1 MRKRF
6 IAMKAVLA
14 AVCVAAISIT
24 AGSSALPQSAAA
36 DEYEENGLKLWVY
49 DCETG
54 EESTRIFHTSGTV
67 PMETEL
73 ISASSFGNDDGGIST
88 NAIIGSEDRVQI
100 TNTEAAPYQYTCY
113 MYSVYKDGTK
123 SYPYSGFMIGAKAA
137 VTAAHCVFD
146 GKSTLDYVVVVPG
159 KNGGA
164 ESYKSTEPYGS
175 AKSIKVA
182 ISDEYINN
190 RNRADDWAIIE
201 LNWNIGY
208 QSKWPALKYKSGSYN
223 GTSVENTGYPG
234 KSEWFTLQN
243 KEGSLMF
250 SGKGTIRYS
259 YEYNDRFIYGRGTLR
274 GDWDA
279 TGGNSGGPVFA
290 YYSDTGYTVIGILTG
305 GSYDDGD
312 SYNSNSCYT
321 EVTRI
326 SSDMYEIFMSYC

>member
-1 MRKRF
+1 
-6 IAMKAVLA
+6 MKAVLA
-14 AVCVAAISIT
+14 AVCVAVTSIT
-24 AGSSALPQSAAA
+24 AGSSTLQQIAAA

-67 PMETEL
+67 PMETED
-73 ISASSFGNDDGGIST
+73 ISANSFGNDDGGVSP

-100 TNTEAAPYQYTCY
+100 TNTEAAPYRYTCY

-123 SYPYSGFMIGAKAA
+123 SGVYSGFMIGAKAA

-146 GKSTLDYVVVVPG
+146 GKSTLDHVVVIPG
-159 KNGGA
+159 KNGG
-164 ESYKSTEPYGS
+164 TEPYGS
-175 AKSIKVA
+175 ARSTKVA
-182 ISDEYINN
+182 IMDEYVNN
-190 RNRADDWAIIE
+190 GNRADDWAIIE

-223 GTSVENTGYPG
+223 GTSVENTGYPAQYHC
-234 KSEWFTLQN
+234 SLQN
-243 KEGSLMF
+243 SAATLMI

-290 YYSDTGYTVIGILTG
+290 YYSDTGYTVIGILTAG
-305 GSYDDGD
+305 TDDGD